1 MSIGG
6 YRKAERWIIR
16 MKKTLFVIISLI
28 VLIFNVIC
36 VYKIYTNKNY
46 LKSNTIDASVEKA
59 DTDELSICLDKY
71 KLFLQNKICS
81 QSKDGE
87 NDESH
92 FLKDFCNVIPSGK
105 WADEIQYAL
114 FDMTGDGV
122 PELHVR
128 TNISYSIHS
137 IKNDDLVTW
146 YEGDR
151 YRKPLNNREI
161 LETVESTGISYYYEI
176 LDTEGNQVLGIGF
189 SQRPGKYQK
198 YLYDTGNGDVE
209 LSKKDW
215 KKLTKA
221 FLSIGSDK
229 IVWKNINEMNV

>member
-1 MSIGG
+1 M
-6 YRKAERWIIR
+6 
-16 MKKTLFVIISLI
+16 
-28 VLIFNVIC
+28 
-36 VYKIYTNKNY
+36 
-46 LKSNTIDASVEKA
+46 
-59 DTDELSICLDKY
+59 
-71 KLFLQNKICS
+71 
-81 QSKDGE
+81 
-87 NDESH
+87 
-92 FLKDFCNVIPSGK
+92 
-105 WADEIQYAL
+105 
-114 FDMTGDGV
+114 

-151 YRKPLNNREI
+151 YRKPLNNRAI

-176 LDTEGNQVLGIGF
+176 LDRDGNQVLGIGF
-189 SQRPGKYQK
+189 AQRPGKYQK
-198 YLYDTGNGDVE
+198 YLYDTGNGEVE

-229 IVWKNINEMNV
+229 IVWKNISEIDF